1 MQDAPRVVIDTNV
14 WLSALYFAGKP
25 AQIINLVE
33 EEKVT
38 SVTSSFI
45 LDEIHE
51 KLVSKF
57 DTPRAYA
64 NGTVSYI
71 ESISEKVSTKA
82 ATFDIRDPDDNPII
96 ETAIRGRC
104 GFIITGDKDLL
115 TFGSYRNINVV
126 TTNEFLE
133 KHDQNS

>member
-1 MQDAPRVVIDTNV
+1 MQDTPRVVIDTNI

-45 LDEIHE
+45 LDEIRE
-51 KLVSKF
+51 KLISKF

-71 ESISEKVSTKA
+71 ESISERVSTKA
-82 ATFDIRDPDDNPII
+82 AIFDIRDPDDNPII
-96 ETAIRGRC
+96 ETAIKGKC
-104 GFIITGDKDLL
+104 KFIITGDKDLL
-115 TFGSYRNINVV
+115 TFGSYRSIHVV
-126 TTNEFLE
+126 TPSEFLE
-133 KHDQNS
+133 KHE

>member
-1 MQDAPRVVIDTNV
+1 MQNPQRVVIDTNV

-45 LDEIHE
+45 LDEIQE

-71 ESISEKVSTKA
+71 ESISEKVSIEA
-82 ATFDIRDPDDNPII
+82 ATFNIRDLDDNPII
-96 ETAIRGRC
+96 ETANKGECR
-104 GFIITGDKDLL
+104 FIITGDKDLL
-115 TFGSYRNINVV
+115 TFGRYRSIHVV
-126 TTNEFLE
+126 TPSEFLE
-133 KHDQNS
+133 KHE